1 MSNKPTRTAS
11 HSSRVSKASQ
21 AGQGRSIVLWVAL
34 AAVVLVA
41 GIVAI
46 GVSRSSS
53 SSTGGQASPSGGTV
67 VPSGDLTTG
76 TVETQG
82 AALPPAGSGS
92 DAAVGATIPTVTGEQ
107 FDGSTVVIRPDGKP
121 QVILAVAHWCPHCQA
136 EVPRIQQWL
145 DDNSMPSDVE
155 IVAIATS
162 NDATRV
168 NYPAGDWLRSEA
180 WSVPT
185 LVDDEANTAA
195 QALGVTGF
203 PGFIVVGADGKVVQR
218 ASGEITTE
226 QWEGLLEAARSGQAV
241 A

>member
-1 MSNKPTRTAS
+1 MSNKPTRSAS
-11 HSSRVSKASQ
+11 HSSRVHKASQ
-21 AGQGRSIVLWVAL
+21 AGQGRSIVLWIAL

-76 TVETQG
+76 AVETQG
-82 AALPPAGSGS
+82 AALPTLASGP
-92 DAAVGATIPTVTGEQ
+92 DAAVGATIPMVTGEQ
-107 FDGSTVVIRPDGKP
+107 FDGSALVVSPEGKP
-121 QVILAVAHWCPHCQA
+121 QLIMAMAHWCPHCQA

-145 DDNSMPSDVE
+145 DDNGMPDDVE
-155 IVAIATS
+155 LVAVATS
-162 NDATRV
+162 NDATRP
-168 NYPAGDWLRSEA
+168 NYPAGES
-180 WSVPT
+180 S
-185 LVDDEANTAA
+185 AA
-195 QALGVTGF
+195 VALGVGGF
-203 PGFIVVGADGKVVQR
+203 PGFIAVDADGRVVQR

-226 QWEGLLEAARSGQAV
+226 QWEQLLEAARTGQAV

>member
-11 HSSRVSKASQ
+11 HSSRVQKASQ
-21 AGQGRSIVLWVAL
+21 AGQGRSLVLWIAL

-67 VPSGDLTTG
+67 VPSGDLSAG
-76 TVETQG
+76 SVETDG
-82 AALPPAGSGS
+82 AALPPGGSGS
-92 DAAVGATIPTVTGEQ
+92 DAAVGTTIPTVTGEQ
-107 FDGSTVVIRPDGKP
+107 FDGSAIVISPDGKP

-145 DDNSMPSDVE
+145 DDNGMPSDVE
-155 IVAIATS
+155 IVAVATS

-168 NYPAGDWLRSEA
+168 NYPAGDWLRSEE

-185 LVDDEANTAA
+185 LVDDEANSAA

-226 QWEGLLEAARSGQAV
+226 QWEALVEAARSGQA
-241 A
+241 AA